1 MRIYAS
7 TVWRDRGA
15 TSLSVAPIQVWN
27 TFRQTADFQA
37 GKPWLLRF
45 FDQIRFY
52 PVSAEELL
60 QYREDFIHGRV
71 QLDIQE
77 EVFSLKQYN
86 EFLNTIAP
94 EAAAFKAQQ
103 QEAFEAERE
112 RWAASSLLVVDVADE
127 APPDEAALDLP
138 SNSQV
143 VAAHVPANVWQIV
156 VEEGAEVAV
165 GDHLVVLESMK
176 MEIAI
181 TAPFAGRVIKVLC
194 TQGQMVAVGQSPL
207 CNSILALSN

>member
-1 MRIYAS
+1 MS
-7 TVWRDRGA
+7 
-15 TSLSVAPIQVWN
+15 
-27 TFRQTADFQA
+27 A
-37 GKPWLLRF
+37 G
-45 FDQIRFY
+45 
-52 PVSAEELL
+52 ELL

-112 RWAASSLLVVDVADE
+112 RWAASMLVVDAADE
-127 APPDEAALDLP
+127 APPDEIALDLP
-138 SNSQV
+138 PNSQAV
-143 VAAHVPANVWQIV
+143 TAHVPANVWQIV

-165 GDHLVVLESMK
+165 GDRLVVLESMK

-194 TQGQMVAVGQSPL
+194 TQGQMVAAGQTL
-207 CNSILALSN
+207 LAIQS